1 MNKPNRKDAILVG
14 MAVGKIKEGII
25 SGIQITGNNPFLH
38 MSAVTMAVSHYLD
51 AYSETFH
58 VNLEQTVDDFIE
70 GVKTLMKESDPN
82 VS

>member
-1 MNKPNRKDAILVG
+1 MNKPKRKDAILVG

-38 MSAVTMAVSHYLD
+38 MSAVTMAVTHYLES
-51 AYSETFH
+51 YSETCH
-58 VNLEQTVDDFIE
+58 IDRAETLDAFIE

>member
-1 MNKPNRKDAILVG
+1 MNKPKRKDAILVG

-38 MSAVTMAVSHYLD
+38 MSAVTMAVTHYLES
-51 AYSETFH
+51 YSETFH
-58 VNLEQTVDDFIE
+58 TDRAQTLDILFE
-70 GVKTLMKESDPN
+70 GVKMLMKESDPN